1 MKKITVAM
9 LITVALI
16 ISSAPAFG
24 YQDKGMDMTMDVLI
38 VRPAGLAATVLGTA
52 LFIVALPFAI
62 PSGSVG
68 ATACALVVTPYK
80 YTFVRPI
87 GDFSPK
93 WESSNSPSGQ
103 PKSPDLDKIPEA
115 GKPSEP

>member
-1 MKKITVAM
+1 MMKKIAVAM
-9 LITVALI
+9 LITVILI
-16 ISSAPAFG
+16 TSSAPAFG
-24 YQDKGMDMTMDVLI
+24 YQDKGMDMTMDVLM
-38 VRPAGLAATVLGTA
+38 VRPVGLAATVVGTV

-68 ATACALVVTPYK
+68 TVACELVVTPSK

-93 WESSNSPSGQ
+93 WESGNCRS
-103 PKSPDLDKIPEA
+103 
-115 GKPSEP
+115 GKP

>member
-1 MKKITVAM
+1 MKKIAVAILMTV
-9 LITVALI
+9 ILI

-24 YQDKGMDMTMDVLI
+24 YQEEGMDMIMDVLI
-38 VRPAGLAATVLGTA
+38 ARPASLAATVLGTA
-52 LFIVALPFAI
+52 LFNDALPFAI

-68 ATACALVVTPYK
+68 ATACALVVTPSK

-93 WESSNSPSGQ
+93 WESGNCRSGQ
-103 PKSPDLDKIPEA
+103 P
-115 GKPSEP
+115 